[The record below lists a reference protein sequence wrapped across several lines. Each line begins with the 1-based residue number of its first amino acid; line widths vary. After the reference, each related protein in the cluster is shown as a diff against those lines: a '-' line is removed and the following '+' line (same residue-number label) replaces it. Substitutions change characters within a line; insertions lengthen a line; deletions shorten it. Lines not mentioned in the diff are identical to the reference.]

1 MRADANQ
8 EPIVKAL
15 RAIGCTVTVA
25 SQVGVG
31 FPDLIVGRHGLN
43 YLLEVKDG
51 DKPKSKQ
58 KLSKVQQE
66 FHDNWRGAI
75 TVVTTID
82 EAIRAVTSL
91 AERSRFE
98 S

>member
-8 EPIVKAL
+8 EGIVKAL

-25 SQVGVG
+25 SQVGGG
-31 FPDLIVGRHGLN
+31 FPDLVVGRHGLN

-58 KLSKVQQE
+58 NLSKVQQE
-66 FHDNWRGAI
+66 FHANWRGHII
-75 TVVTTID
+75 TVTTID
-82 EAIRAVTSL
+82 EAIRAVTSF
-91 AERSRFE
+91 AERSRLE